1 MAYIFTDSLTQ
12 QEVKDNENKLLEN
25 NNRLNKKITE
35 KDNESETNKDKFKSD
50 LNSSKEFDKKDEL
63 DLTDR
68 TENDSFYNEGE
79 LIDIINNF
87 YKPSTT
93 N

>member
-1 MAYIFTDSLTQ
+1 MAYIFTDSLTL
-12 QEVKDNENKLLEN
+12 QEVKENENKYN
-25 NNRLNKKITE
+25 GIRLNKKITE
-35 KDNESETNKDKFKSD
+35 KDNESEGFKDKVKSD
-50 LNSSKEFDKKDEL
+50 LNLSNNLDKKDEL
-63 DLTDR
+63 DLTDK